1 MVFGVVLVVVRTSR
15 LKLSTDILA
24 ALEWELGTPSSPEL
38 QFFWACRASA
48 ITGIPVELAI
58 ILYREFNQ

>member
-24 ALEWELGTPSSPEL
+24 ALEWELGTPSSPKL
-38 QFFWACRASA
+38 RFFWACRASA
-48 ITGIPVELAI
+48 INGIPV
-58 ILYREFNQ
+58 